1 MQMLLQSQ
9 GCIQKHINADVA
21 AELGV
26 QGHPQKVK
34 VNVLNGKGET
44 FETTAVECV
53 LESLEGKSFKISAL
67 TTKLEVTRELQI
79 GVHVLSNG
87 HI

>member
-1 MQMLLQSQ
+1 MPCWMMQV
-9 GCIQKHINADVA
+9 QKHTLVDTDVA
-21 AELGV
+21 AELGL

-34 VNVLNGKGET
+34 VNVLNRQVET
-44 FETTAVECV
+44 FYTIPVECV

-67 TTKLEVTRELQI
+67 TTNRVTDNMRVI
-79 GVHVLSNG
+79 DWSTCVSNG